1 MKYNKFKIFLIFFYL
16 IGVNLTILAQIE
28 NENNTIK
35 FEVIEDDFKTPEGL
49 ELPAIKLPSIIKPQN
64 LFKATDFSG
73 LGEKTSETLDI
84 THEDDFLDL
93 KTDETPKY
101 FTKDKAISEEFG
113 HDQYLGELTTSSLNV
128 TFMYRDHEY
137 VDGDRVRIF
146 VNGDIV
152 KSSVYL
158 TSGFKGFTFHLQS
171 GFNKVEFQALNQGS
185 SGPNTAELR
194 IFDDA
199 GVVLS
204 ANQWNLNTGRKAMV
218 TIIKE

>member
-1 MKYNKFKIFLIFFYL
+1 MKFKILLITLFIFCSGSSL
-16 IGVNLTILAQIE
+16 VAQLE
-28 NENNTIK
+28 NPNNSVK
-35 FEVIEDDFKTPEGL
+35 FEVVEDDFETPEGM
-49 ELPAIKLPSIIKPQN
+49 ELPAITLPSITKSKNPLRMN
-64 LFKATDFSG
+64 NYSDLG
-73 LGEKTSETLDI
+73 LEKSELLDI
-84 THEDDFLDL
+84 THEDEYLDL
-93 KTDETPKY
+93 VTDEAPKY
-101 FTKDKAISEEFG
+101 FTKDKTISEEFG
-113 HDQYLGELTTSSLNV
+113 HDQYLGELKTGSLNV
-128 TFMYRDHEY
+128 TIMYRDHEY

-158 TSGFKGFTFHLQS
+158 SSGFNGFTFQLQA

-199 GVVLS
+199 GEVLS
-204 ANQWNLNTGRKAMV
+204 TNQWNLTTGRKAMV

>member
-1 MKYNKFKIFLIFFYL
+1 MKFKILLITLFIFFSGSSL
-16 IGVNLTILAQIE
+16 VAQLE
-28 NENNTIK
+28 NPNNSVK
-35 FEVIEDDFKTPEGL
+35 FEVVEDDFETPEGM
-49 ELPAIKLPSIIKPQN
+49 ELPAIPLPSITKSKNPLRMN
-64 LFKATDFSG
+64 DYSG
-73 LGEKTSETLDI
+73 LGLEESELLDI
-84 THEDDFLDL
+84 THEDEYLDL
-93 KTDETPKY
+93 VTDEAPKY
-101 FTKDKAISEEFG
+101 FTKDKTISEEFG
-113 HDQYLGELTTSSLNV
+113 HDQYLGELKTGSLNV
-128 TFMYRDHEY
+128 TIMYRDHEY

-158 TSGFKGFTFHLQS
+158 SSGFNGFTFRLQA

-199 GVVLS
+199 GEVLS
-204 ANQWNLNTGRKAMV
+204 TNQWNLTTGRKAMV

>member
-1 MKYNKFKIFLIFFYL
+1 MKIKGLLIAFIILSCGSTL
-16 IGVNLTILAQIE
+16 IAQLE
-28 NENNTIK
+28 NPNNSVQ
-35 FEVIEDDFKTPEGL
+35 FEVVEDDFETPEGM
-49 ELPAIKLPSIIKPQN
+49 ELPAIPLPSITKSKNPLRMN
-64 LFKATDFSG
+64 DYSG
-73 LGEKTSETLDI
+73 LGLEESELLDI
-84 THEDDFLDL
+84 THEDEYLDL
-93 KTDETPKY
+93 ITDEAPKY

-113 HDQYLGELTTSSLNV
+113 QDQYLGELKTGSLNV
-128 TFMYRDHEY
+128 TIMYRDHEY

-158 TSGFKGFTFHLQS
+158 SSGFNGFTFQLQP

-199 GVVLS
+199 GEVLS
-204 ANQWNLNTGRKAMV
+204 ANQWNLTTGRKAMV

>member
-1 MKYNKFKIFLIFFYL
+1 
-16 IGVNLTILAQIE
+16 
-28 NENNTIK
+28 
-35 FEVIEDDFKTPEGL
+35 
-49 ELPAIKLPSIIKPQN
+49 
-64 LFKATDFSG
+64 
-73 LGEKTSETLDI
+73 
-84 THEDDFLDL
+84 
-93 KTDETPKY
+93 
-101 FTKDKAISEEFG
+101 
-113 HDQYLGELTTSSLNV
+113 
-128 TFMYRDHEY
+128 MYRDHEY

-158 TSGFKGFTFHLQS
+158 SSGFNGFTFQLQA

-199 GVVLS
+199 GEVLS
-204 ANQWNLNTGRKAMV
+204 TNQWNLTTGRKAMV